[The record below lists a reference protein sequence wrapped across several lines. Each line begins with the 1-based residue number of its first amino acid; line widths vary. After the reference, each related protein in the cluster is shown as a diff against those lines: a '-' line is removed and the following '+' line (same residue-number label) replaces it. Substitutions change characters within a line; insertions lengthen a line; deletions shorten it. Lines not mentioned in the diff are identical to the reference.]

1 MEFGTEE
8 QQAEAVKDWWVNNR
22 VPVIAGLVIG
32 IVLMIAWSGY
42 KSWSKSQS
50 ENNAALYAGISEEIV
65 AKHDSAYADAE
76 KYISENKGNV
86 YGALGALSLA
96 SNYVLD
102 SKYDK
107 AETMLRI
114 AADFSDPALSNT
126 AKIRLARVQIQQKKY
141 DDAEKTLSN
150 VKSPVYQPMAEE
162 VRGDMLVA
170 QQKLKE
176 AHAAYSKAAELSGA
190 SLEMTPQLSSKLNDL
205 TIAE

>member
-1 MEFGTEE
+1 MFIEYVG
-8 QQAEAVKDWWVNNR
+8 
-22 VPVIAGLVIG
+22 VI
-32 IVLMIAWSGY
+32 IV
-42 KSWSKSQS
+42 
-50 ENNAALYAGISEEIV
+50 
-65 AKHDSAYADAE
+65 E

-190 SLEMTPQLSSKLNDL
+190 SLEMNPQLSSKLNDL

>member
-1 MEFGTEE
+1 
-8 QQAEAVKDWWVNNR
+8 
-22 VPVIAGLVIG
+22 
-32 IVLMIAWSGY
+32 
-42 KSWSKSQS
+42 
-50 ENNAALYAGISEEIV
+50 
-65 AKHDSAYADAE
+65 
-76 KYISENKGNV
+76 
-86 YGALGALSLA
+86 
-96 SNYVLD
+96 
-102 SKYDK
+102 
-107 AETMLRI
+107 MLRI
-114 AADFSDPALSNT
+114 AADCSDPALSNT

-190 SLEMTPQLSSKLNDL
+190 SLEMNPQLSSKLNDL